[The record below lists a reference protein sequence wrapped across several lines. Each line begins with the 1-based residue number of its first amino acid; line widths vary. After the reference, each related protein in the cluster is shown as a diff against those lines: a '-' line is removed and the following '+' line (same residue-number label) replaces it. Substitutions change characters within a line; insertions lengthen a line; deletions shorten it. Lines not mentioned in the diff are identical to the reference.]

1 MFIAGTSDWE
11 MHPALYCRC
20 LLVRGYIPMFIAG
33 TSGIR
38 DVPVDVYCR
47 YVWWR
52 YASSI
57 ILAWF
62 IAGTSGGGMHPALYW
77 RGLLQVRLV
86 EVCIQHYT
94 GVVYCR
100 KVWWRY
106 ASSIILAWFIAGTS
120 GGGMHPALYWRGLL
134 QESLVEVCIQH
145 YTGVVYCRKVWWR
158 YASSIILAWF
168 IAGKSG
174 GGKPPALCCRCLLQ
188 VCL

>member
-1 MFIAGTSDWE
+1 MTGSILPMFIAGTSDWE

-100 KVWWRY
+100 KVWWR
-106 ASSIILAWFIAGTS
+106 
-120 GGGMHPALYWRGLL
+120 
-134 QESLVEVCIQH
+134 
-145 YTGVVYCRKVWWR
+145 
-158 YASSIILAWF
+158 
-168 IAGKSG
+168 
-174 GGKPPALCCRCLLQ
+174 
-188 VCL
+188 